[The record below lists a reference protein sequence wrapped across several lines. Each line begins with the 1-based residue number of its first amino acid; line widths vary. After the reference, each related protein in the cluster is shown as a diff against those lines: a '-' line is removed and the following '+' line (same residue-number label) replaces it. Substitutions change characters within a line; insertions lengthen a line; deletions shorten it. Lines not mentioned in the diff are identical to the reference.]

1 MNLPRS
7 AVGFLDCRIQYP
19 QHGAGNIGTDT
30 VTLDVAHNRVVRD
43 MQPTFL
49 DGNLLSLFWQVNV
62 LVTHVIEPLVDSGH
76 TFNRSRGFVS
86 SRRFWEGASCLLSN
100 FKQILPFVNV
110 LTFYADEYLSSV
122 RPFSY
127 REVANFDDR

>member
-1 MNLPRS
+1 MNLPRA
-7 AVGFLDCRIQYP
+7 AVGFLHCRIQYP
-19 QHGAGNIGTDT
+19 QHGAGNIGTDA

-76 TFNRSRGFVS
+76 TFDRSRGFVS
-86 SRRFWEGASCLLSN
+86 SRRFLKAQAACYQTSS
-100 FKQILPFVNV
+100 K
-110 LTFYADEYLSSV
+110 FYHL
-122 RPFSY
+122 
-127 REVANFDDR
+127 